1 MMDAAKLIDE
11 GIRLFNAQK
20 YDEAI
25 QKLNEALASI
35 PDKTKDIQNQVNAQ
49 HWLGQCYME

>member
-1 MMDAAKLIDE
+1 MMDAAKLINE
-11 GIRLFNAQK
+11 GYELFKAGK

-35 PDKTKDIQNQVNAQ
+35 PDKTQDIQNQVNAQ
-49 HWLGQCYME
+49 SWLGQCYME

>member
-1 MMDAAKLIDE
+1 MDAAKLINE
-11 GIRLFNAQK
+11 GQKLFGAEK

-25 QKLNEALASI
+25 QKLNKALASI

-49 HWLGQCYME
+49 SWLGQCYME

>member
-1 MMDAAKLIDE
+1 MMDVSKLIDE
-11 GIRLFNAQK
+11 GYELFKAGK

-35 PDKTKDIQNQVNAQ
+35 PDKTQDIQNQVNAQ
-49 HWLGQCYME
+49 SWLGQCYME